1 MTTLTTNTLRCEHDV
16 DGVLVF
22 GRANKNITSDIHTD
36 GGPVIGW
43 MIGQVIFW
51 VGLVVIASW
60 ILRSCGL

>member
-1 MTTLTTNTLRCEHDV
+1 V